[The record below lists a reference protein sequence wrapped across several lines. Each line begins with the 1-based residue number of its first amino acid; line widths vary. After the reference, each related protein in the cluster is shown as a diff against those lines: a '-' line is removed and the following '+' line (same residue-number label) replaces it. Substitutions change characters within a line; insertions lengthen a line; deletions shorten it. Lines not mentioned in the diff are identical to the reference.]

1 MSKWVVWIALHDMF
15 FFMNIYSFSKMVES
29 HGTDSEDYGVKV
41 IFLDEGEKPLQCHLC
56 DYRSGV
62 PFSLYLKLL

>member
-1 MSKWVVWIALHDMF
+1 
-15 FFMNIYSFSKMVES
+15 MVES

-56 DYRSGV
+56 DFRSGV
-62 PFSLYLKLL
+62 PFSLYLN